1 MPKNMYPGKK
11 IYEKDNYFETKISFD
26 KIYNDP
32 KINNIIKPDYQGSLD
47 NDRVEKMIIEYLQ
60 DPLYLKFKDK
70 IIIGNL
76 NDIWYCVDGQHRL
89 EMIKRLYSEHNI
101 KDDSINF
108 CWYKCNNPE
117 DMKKLFMS
125 INYDSTKN
133 KYYIESNAFEK
144 IKICEFTK
152 LLKNSYKSYFANKK
166 TQTGKKYTIE
176 EFRDKLIELD
186 YFKNDVFNDAKE
198 ILDHI
203 RSENDEYYKLNRYDV
218 TIQNDNLNI
227 YYKDEQKCIEDKIIF
242 SLKNTNFLKW
252 LQDKN
257 ELPYHP
263 PKISKEQI
271 SPYKKKKVW
280 EKEFGEFEAGMC
292 PISFC
297 QTILN
302 NDKNKNWDCGH
313 IISEFNQGATEP
325 YNLRPICK
333 NCNSSMGSKNWNVYD
348 PTP

>member
-1 MPKNMYPGKK
+1 M
-11 IYEKDNYFETKISFD
+11 
-26 KIYNDP
+26 
-32 KINNIIKPDYQGSLD
+32 
-47 NDRVEKMIIEYLQ
+47 
-60 DPLYLKFKDK
+60 
-70 IIIGNL
+70 
-76 NDIWYCVDGQHRL
+76 
-89 EMIKRLYSEHNI
+89 
-101 KDDSINF
+101 
-108 CWYKCNNPE
+108 
-117 DMKKLFMS
+117 
-125 INYDSTKN
+125 
-133 KYYIESNAFEK
+133 
-144 IKICEFTK
+144 
-152 LLKNSYKSYFANKK
+152 
-166 TQTGKKYTIE
+166 
-176 EFRDKLIELD
+176 
-186 YFKNDVFNDAKE
+186 
-198 ILDHI
+198 LDHI
-203 RSENDEYYKLNRYDV
+203 RSENDEYYNLNRYDV

-263 PKISKEQI
+263 PKISKDKYHLI
-271 SPYKKKKVW
+271 KKESM

-333 NCNSSMGSKNWNVYD
+333 NCNSSMGSKTGMFMILLPRTNLNS
-348 PTP
+348 TIIFLN